1 MSYGPVAAVAGLDL
15 ALPPRTIVGLVGAN
29 GAGKTSCLNAMTG
42 LLPCRGS
49 ITLDGEPLAGR
60 RPDEIVRR
68 GVAQVAQGR
77 QLFADMSVR
86 ENLEIGGFLH
96 PAAFRRRQLEKLY
109 ADFPLLAERGQQA
122 AGTLS
127 GGEQQMLAIA
137 RALMT
142 GPRMLLLDE
151 PCLGLSPKMVLRVA
165 DIVRRLHA
173 EGLAILLVEQNA
185 NFVFGLASMIFVMG
199 TGRVT
204 LSGTPDALRA
214 SDDVRRSYLG
224 I

>member
-1 MSYGPVAAVAGLDL
+1 VSYGPVAAVAGLDL